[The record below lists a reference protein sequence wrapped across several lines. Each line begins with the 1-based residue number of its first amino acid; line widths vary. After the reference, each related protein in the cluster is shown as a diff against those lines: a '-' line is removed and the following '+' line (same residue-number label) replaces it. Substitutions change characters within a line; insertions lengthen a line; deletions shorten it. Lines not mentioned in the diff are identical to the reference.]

1 MQGSLQYQPQG
12 VYGPE
17 NLENWWSHKSQVW
30 WPRWFLFVATWSHK
44 VDQSWPS
51 CISTCVNFLK
61 SYKFFII
68 AIACGRSWNKA
79 DENKAHTSSG
89 SMQVCKWTKQWALWV
104 LHKDEL
110 CLSVQQ
116 YKQDDRMCQSLGES
130 TGHMSGSMLC
140 SSLPCCRGKNNRDGH
155 WWWSQ
160 CVWKVPTFT
169 DYMFLSKIS
178 VFIITL
184 WLPWAAAVKL

>member
-1 MQGSLQYQPQG
+1 MVLM
-12 VYGPE
+12 
-17 NLENWWSHKSQVW
+17 ENWRSHKSQVC

-44 VDQSWPS
+44 VDQSWLS
-51 CISTCVNFLK
+51 CISTCVNFHK
-61 SYKFFII
+61 SYRFFII
-68 AIACGRSWNKA
+68 AIACGHSWNKA

-140 SSLPCCRGKNNRDGH
+140 SSLPCCRGKNNRDGIDDGVSVCER
-155 WWWSQ
+155 SQ
-160 CVWKVPTFT
+160 HSQTTCFCPKS
-169 DYMFLSKIS
+169 LSLS
-178 VFIITL
+178 
-184 WLPWAAAVKL
+184 LPFGCLEQLLSSSKNCSTSQHEAL

>member
-1 MQGSLQYQPQG
+1 MVL
-12 VYGPE
+12 
-17 NLENWWSHKSQVW
+17 
-30 WPRWFLFVATWSHK
+30 RTWRTGGRINHRFGDPGDSC
-44 VDQSWPS
+44 SWPLGATKWTKVGRHAYQLVW
-51 CISTCVNFLK
+51 ISLNPIDFLSLPLLVGVAETK
-61 SYKFFII
+61 LMKTKLTHPV
-68 AIACGRSWNKA
+68 A
-79 DENKAHTSSG
+79 
-89 SMQVCKWTKQWALWV
+89 VCKWTKQWALCV

-169 DYMFLSKIS
+169 HYMFLSKIS